1 MLTPATRDALPVLWI
16 YGPAGVGKTTAAWA
30 LFDRLSRDGI
40 RTGFV
45 DIDMLGMCYAAPTPE
60 HWAPEP
66 ASDPVRHLLKISAL
80 DRVLANFR
88 AAGARC
94 VIVSGVVDP
103 ERGVDPGMLPH
114 AELTLCRLRA
124 EPDELRRR
132 MAVRGR
138 PGEPVDE
145 ILRDAATLDR
155 SELPGVCIDTTGHGV
170 DEVVRLVL
178 KYVGE
183 WPAKGGLDDGAA
195 LTAVATSAPSTS
207 GEILWISGPRAIGK
221 STIGW
226 QVYRQSRLAGQHTAF
241 LDLDQVGFLRP
252 TRSED
257 VGNHRLKA
265 ANLAAVWQTFRSR
278 GAQRLVVVGPI
289 DDGHPDV
296 YSSALPAAGIRLCR
310 LQATREQLAERAIR
324 RGQGLGTTW
333 GVPGDELVGLS
344 AAALSRIA
352 DQAADELDAQEHA
365 GLGGLPVDTNE
376 RPVEQIADEILR
388 LSGWLRELEKPLVDL

>member
-1 MLTPATRDALPVLWI
+1 MLTRATSDALPVLWI

-30 LFDRLSRDGI
+30 LFDQLSRDGI

-45 DIDMLGMCYAAPTPE
+45 DIDQLGMCYDPPTAE
-60 HWAPEP
+60 RWAPEP
-66 ASDPVRHLLKISAL
+66 ASDPTRHLLKIAAL
-80 DRVLANFR
+80 DPVLANFR
-88 AAGARC
+88 AAGAQC
-94 VIVSGVVDP
+94 VIVAGIVDP
-103 ERGVDPGMLPH
+103 ERGVDPELLPQ

-132 MAVRGR
+132 MSARGR
-138 PGEPVDE
+138 PDEPVDE
-145 ILRDAATLDR
+145 VLQDAATLDR
-155 SELPGVCIDTTGHGV
+155 SGLPGACIDTTGHRA

-178 KYVGE
+178 KSIGE
-183 WPAKGGLDDGAA
+183 WPAKGRLDDGATPA
-195 LTAVATSAPSTS
+195 APATSASSTT

-252 TRSED
+252 AHSED

-265 ANLAAVWQTFRSR
+265 ANLAAVWLTFRSR

-289 DDGHPDV
+289 DRGHPDV
-296 YSSALPAAGIRLCR
+296 YRSALPAAEVRLCR
-310 LQATREQLAERAIR
+310 LQATRERLTERVIR

-333 GVPGDELVGLS
+333 GMAGDELVGLS
-344 AAALSRIA
+344 VAALSRMA
-352 DQAADELDAQEHA
+352 DQAADELDAQELA
-365 GLGGLPVDTNE
+365 DLGGLPVDTNG
-376 RPVEQIADEILR
+376 RPAEEIAGEILR
-388 LSGWLRELEKPLVDL
+388 RSGWLRGTENPSEDL